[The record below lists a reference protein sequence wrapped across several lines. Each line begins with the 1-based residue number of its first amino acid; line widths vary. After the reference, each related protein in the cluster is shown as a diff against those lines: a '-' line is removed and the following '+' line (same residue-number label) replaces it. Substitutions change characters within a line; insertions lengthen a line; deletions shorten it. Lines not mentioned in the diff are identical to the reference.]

1 MKMFRRKL
9 FFFLFDES
17 ANAGASTTQDPQP
30 NSNNPAQSTPAID
43 YEKIAS
49 IVEGK
54 QKVAEDTVLK
64 NYFKNQGLTGE
75 EMAQA
80 ISSFKSQKA
89 SAQPDV
95 NALQEELRVAQAQ
108 ALQTKIESNLQLA
121 AMNQGVGSNVLPY
134 VLKLADQTNLTL
146 ESKGEDYEAVIAK
159 VLEDVPAFKPEATA
173 PTGFTQVGSTGAAKQ
188 STTNDELLKVF
199 GI

>member
-1 MKMFRRKL
+1 MKMFKRKL
-9 FFFLFDES
+9 FFHNADTGTGS
-17 ANAGASTTQDPQP
+17 AGGQDTSSQTQPASTPE
-30 NSNNPAQSTPAID
+30 ID
-43 YEKIAS
+43 YDKIAS

-64 NYFKNQGLTGE
+64 NYFKQQGLSGE

-95 NALQEELRVAQAQ
+95 NALQEELREAQTQ
-108 ALQTKIESNLQLA
+108 ALQTRIESNLQLA
-121 AMNQGVGSNVLPY
+121 AIKQGVNSNVLPY

-146 ESKGEDYEAVIAK
+146 DSKSEDFEAVIAK
-159 VLEDVPAFKPEATA
+159 VLEDVPAFKQESTTS
-173 PTGFTQVGSTGAAKQ
+173 TGFTQVGSTGTAKQ
-188 STTNDELLKVF
+188 STTNDELLRAF

>member
-1 MKMFRRKL
+1 MFKHKL
-9 FFFLFDES
+9 FFFDES
-17 ANAGASTTQDPQP
+17 ANAGASTTKDPQP

-95 NALQEELRVAQAQ
+95 ANLQEELRVAQAQ
-108 ALQTKIESNLQLA
+108 ALQTRIESNLQLA
-121 AMNQGVGSNVLPY
+121 AIKQGVGSNVLPY
-134 VLKLADQTNLTL
+134 VLKLADSTNLTL
-146 ESKGEDYEAVIAK
+146 DSKNEDYEAVIAK

-173 PTGFTQVGSTGAAKQ
+173 STGFTQVGSTGDVKQ

>member
-1 MKMFRRKL
+1 MFKHKL
-9 FFFLFDES
+9 FFFDES
-17 ANAGASTTQDPQP
+17 ANAGASTAQDPQP

-95 NALQEELRVAQAQ
+95 TALQEELRVAQAQ
-108 ALQTKIESNLQLA
+108 ALQTRIESNLQLA
-121 AMNQGVGSNVLPY
+121 AMKQGVGSNVLPY
-134 VLKLADQTNLTL
+134 VLKLADSTNLTL
-146 ESKGEDYEAVIAK
+146 DSKNEDYEAVIAK

-173 PTGFTQVGSTGAAKQ
+173 PTGFTQVGSTGDVKQ
-188 STTNDELLKVF
+188 STTNDELFKIF
-199 GI
+199 GV

>member
-1 MKMFRRKL
+1 MFKRKL
-9 FFFLFDES
+9 FFFDES
-17 ANAGASTTQDPQP
+17 ANAGASTTQDPQAS
-30 NSNNPAQSTPAID
+30 SNNPAQSTPEID

-54 QKVAEDTVLK
+54 QKVAENTVLK
-64 NYFKNQGLTGE
+64 NYFKNQGLTEE

-95 NALQEELRVAQAQ
+95 ASLQEELRVAQAQ
-108 ALQTKIESNLQLA
+108 ALQTRIESNLQLA
-121 AMNQGVGSNVLPY
+121 AIKQGVGSNVLPY
-134 VLKLADQTNLTL
+134 VLKLADSTNLTL
-146 ESKGEDYEAVIAK
+146 DSKNEDYEAVIAK
-159 VLEDVPAFKPEATA
+159 VLEDVPTFKPEATA
-173 PTGFTQVGSTGAAKQ
+173 STGFTQVGSTGDVKQ

>member
-1 MKMFRRKL
+1 MKMFKRKL
-9 FFFLFDES
+9 FLFDES
-17 ANAGASTTQDPQP
+17 AVAGESTARESQQID
-30 NSNNPAQSTPAID
+30 NNTAQSTPEID
-43 YEKIAS
+43 YDKIAS

-95 NALQEELRVAQAQ
+95 NALQEELREAQTQ
-108 ALQTKIESNLQLA
+108 ALQTRIESNLQLA
-121 AMNQGVGSNVLPY
+121 AMKQGVGSNVLPY

-146 ESKGEDYEAVIAK
+146 DSKSEDFEAVIAK
-159 VLEDVPAFKPEATA
+159 VLEDVPAFKQEATA
-173 PTGFTQVGSTGAAKQ
+173 STGFTQIGSKGDAKQ

>member
-1 MKMFRRKL
+1 MFKHKL
-9 FFFLFDES
+9 FFFDES
-17 ANAGASTTQDPQP
+17 TSAGASTTQDPQAS
-30 NSNNPAQSTPAID
+30 SNNPAQSTPEID
-43 YEKIAS
+43 YDKIAS

-95 NALQEELRVAQAQ
+95 ANLQEELRVAQAQ
-108 ALQTKIESNLQLA
+108 ALQTKIESNLQLSA
-121 AMNQGVGSNVLPY
+121 IKQGVGSNVLPY
-134 VLKLADQTNLTL
+134 VLKLADQSNLTL
-146 ESKGEDYEAVIAK
+146 ESKVEDYEAVIAK

-173 PTGFTQVGSTGAAKQ
+173 STGFTQVGSTGDVKQ

>member
-1 MKMFRRKL
+1 MFKHKL
-9 FFFLFDES
+9 FFFDES

-30 NSNNPAQSTPAID
+30 NSNNPAQSTPEID

-95 NALQEELRVAQAQ
+95 ANLRVAQAQ

-121 AMNQGVGSNVLPY
+121 AIKQGVGSNVLPY

-146 ESKGEDYEAVIAK
+146 DSKNEDYEAVIAK

-173 PTGFTQVGSTGAAKQ
+173 STGFTQVGSTGDVKQ
-188 STTNDELLKVF
+188 STTNDELLKIF
-199 GI
+199 GV

>member
-1 MKMFRRKL
+1 MFKRKL
-9 FFFLFDES
+9 FFFDES
-17 ANAGASTTQDPQP
+17 ANAGASTTQDPQAS
-30 NSNNPAQSTPAID
+30 SNNPAQSTPEID

-95 NALQEELRVAQAQ
+95 ASLQEELRVAQAQ
-108 ALQTKIESNLQLA
+108 ALQTRIESNLQLSA
-121 AMNQGVGSNVLPY
+121 IKQGVGSNVLPY
-134 VLKLADQTNLTL
+134 VLKLADSTNLTL
-146 ESKGEDYEAVIAK
+146 DSKNEDYEAVIAK

-173 PTGFTQVGSTGAAKQ
+173 STGFTQVGSTGDVKQ

>member
-1 MKMFRRKL
+1 MFKHKL
-9 FFFLFDES
+9 FFFDES
-17 ANAGASTTQDPQP
+17 ASAGASTTQDPQP

-95 NALQEELRVAQAQ
+95 ASLQEELRVAQAQ
-108 ALQTKIESNLQLA
+108 ALQTRIESNLQLA
-121 AMNQGVGSNVLPY
+121 AMKQGVGSNVLPY
-134 VLKLADQTNLTL
+134 VLKLADSTNLTL
-146 ESKGEDYEAVIAK
+146 DSKNEDYEAVIAK

-173 PTGFTQVGSTGAAKQ
+173 PTGFTQVGSTGDVKQ
-188 STTNDELLKVF
+188 STTNDELFKIF
-199 GI
+199 GV

>member
-1 MKMFRRKL
+1 MFKHKL
-9 FFFLFDES
+9 FFFDES
-17 ANAGASTTQDPQP
+17 TSAGASTTQDPQAS
-30 NSNNPAQSTPAID
+30 SNNPAQSTPEID
-43 YEKIAS
+43 YDKIAS

-95 NALQEELRVAQAQ
+95 ANLQEELRVAQAQ

-121 AMNQGVGSNVLPY
+121 AIKQGVGSNVLPY
-134 VLKLADQTNLTL
+134 VLKLADSTNLTL
-146 ESKGEDYEAVIAK
+146 DSKNEDYEAVIAK

-173 PTGFTQVGSTGAAKQ
+173 STGFTQVGSTGDVKQ

>member
-1 MKMFRRKL
+1 MKMFKHKL
-9 FFFLFDES
+9 FFFDES
-17 ANAGASTTQDPQP
+17 ANAGASTAQDPQP

-95 NALQEELRVAQAQ
+95 ANLQEELRVAQAQ
-108 ALQTKIESNLQLA
+108 ALQTRIESNLQLA
-121 AMNQGVGSNVLPY
+121 AIKQGVGSNVLPY
-134 VLKLADQTNLTL
+134 VLKLADSTNLTL
-146 ESKGEDYEAVIAK
+146 DSKNEDYEAVIAK

-173 PTGFTQVGSTGAAKQ
+173 STGFTQVGSTGDVKQ

>member
-30 NSNNPAQSTPAID
+30 NSNNPAQSTPEID
-43 YEKIAS
+43 YEKIAT

-54 QKVAEDTVLK
+54 QKIAEDTVLK

-108 ALQTKIESNLQLA
+108 ALQTKI
-121 AMNQGVGSNVLPY
+121 
-134 VLKLADQTNLTL
+134 
-146 ESKGEDYEAVIAK
+146 
-159 VLEDVPAFKPEATA
+159 
-173 PTGFTQVGSTGAAKQ
+173 
-188 STTNDELLKVF
+188 
-199 GI
+199 

>member
-1 MKMFRRKL
+1 MFKL
-9 FFFLFDES
+9 MFKHFLFDES
-17 ANAGASTTQDPQP
+17 AVAGESTARESQQVDI
-30 NSNNPAQSTPAID
+30 NPVQSTPEID
-43 YEKIAS
+43 YDKIAS

-95 NALQEELRVAQAQ
+95 NALQKELREAQTQ
-108 ALQTKIESNLQLA
+108 ALQTRIESNLQLA
-121 AMNQGVGSNVLPY
+121 AIKQGVDSNVLPY
-134 VLKLADQTNLTL
+134 VLKLADKTNLTL
-146 ESKGEDYEAVIAK
+146 DSKNEDFEAVIAK
-159 VLEDVPAFKPEATA
+159 VLEDVPAFKQEATA
-173 PTGFTQVGSTGAAKQ
+173 STGFTQVGSTGTAKQ

>member
-1 MKMFRRKL
+1 MFKRKL
-9 FFFLFDES
+9 FFFDES
-17 ANAGASTTQDPQP
+17 ANAGESTAQDPQP

-89 SAQPDV
+89 STQPDV
-95 NALQEELRVAQAQ
+95 TALQEELRVAQAQ
-108 ALQTKIESNLQLA
+108 ALQTRIESNLQLA
-121 AMNQGVGSNVLPY
+121 AIKQGVGSNVLPY
-134 VLKLADQTNLTL
+134 VLKLADSTNLTL
-146 ESKGEDYEAVIAK
+146 DSKDEDYEAVIAK

-173 PTGFTQVGSTGAAKQ
+173 PTGFTQVGSTGDVKQ
-188 STTNDELLKVF
+188 STTNDELFKIF
-199 GI
+199 GV

>member
-1 MKMFRRKL
+1 MKMFKHKL
-9 FFFLFDES
+9 FFFDES
-17 ANAGASTTQDPQP
+17 ASAGASTTQETQA

-95 NALQEELRVAQAQ
+95 ANLQEELRVAQAQ

-121 AMNQGVGSNVLPY
+121 AIKQGVGSNVLPY
-134 VLKLADQTNLTL
+134 VLKLADSTNLTL
-146 ESKGEDYEAVIAK
+146 DSIIEEYEAVI
-159 VLEDVPAFKPEATA
+159 
-173 PTGFTQVGSTGAAKQ
+173 
-188 STTNDELLKVF
+188 
-199 GI
+199 

>member
-1 MKMFRRKL
+1 MFKHKL
-9 FFFLFDES
+9 FFFDES
-17 ANAGASTTQDPQP
+17 ANAGASTAQDPQP

-95 NALQEELRVAQAQ
+95 ASLQEELRVAQAQ
-108 ALQTKIESNLQLA
+108 ALQTRIESNLQLA
-121 AMNQGVGSNVLPY
+121 AIKQGVGSNVLPY
-134 VLKLADQTNLTL
+134 VLKLADSTNLSL
-146 ESKGEDYEAVIAK
+146 DSKDEDYEAVIAK

-173 PTGFTQVGSTGAAKQ
+173 STGFTQVGSTGDVKQ

>member
-1 MKMFRRKL
+1 MFKHKL
-9 FFFLFDES
+9 FFFDES

-80 ISSFKSQKA
+80 ISIFKSQKA

-95 NALQEELRVAQAQ
+95 ASLQEELRVAQAQ
-108 ALQTKIESNLQLA
+108 ALQTRIESNLQLA
-121 AMNQGVGSNVLPY
+121 AIKQGVGSNVLPY
-134 VLKLADQTNLTL
+134 VLKLANSTNLTL
-146 ESKGEDYEAVIAK
+146 DSKNEDYEAVIAK

-173 PTGFTQVGSTGAAKQ
+173 STGFTQVGSTGDVKQ

>member
-1 MKMFRRKL
+1 MFKHKL
-9 FFFLFDES
+9 FFFDES
-17 ANAGASTTQDPQP
+17 ANAGESTTQETQP

-95 NALQEELRVAQAQ
+95 TALQEELRVAQAQ
-108 ALQTKIESNLQLA
+108 ALQTRIESNLQLA
-121 AMNQGVGSNVLPY
+121 AMKQGVGSNVLPY
-134 VLKLADQTNLTL
+134 VLKLADSTNLTL
-146 ESKGEDYEAVIAK
+146 DSKNEDYEAVIAK

-173 PTGFTQVGSTGAAKQ
+173 PTGFTQVGSTGDVKQ
-188 STTNDELLKVF
+188 STTNDELFKIF
-199 GI
+199 GV

>member
-1 MKMFRRKL
+1 MFKRKL
-9 FFFLFDES
+9 FFHNADTGTGS
-17 ANAGASTTQDPQP
+17 AGGQDTSSQTQPASTPE
-30 NSNNPAQSTPAID
+30 ID
-43 YEKIAS
+43 YDKIAS

-64 NYFKNQGLTGE
+64 NYFKQQGLSGE

-95 NALQEELRVAQAQ
+95 NALQEELREAQTQ
-108 ALQTKIESNLQLA
+108 ALQTRIESNLQLA
-121 AMNQGVGSNVLPY
+121 AIKQGVDSNVLPY
-134 VLKLADQTNLTL
+134 VLKLADSTNLTL

-159 VLEDVPAFKPEATA
+159 VLEDVPAFKQEATA
-173 PTGFTQVGSTGAAKQ
+173 STGFTQVGSTGTAKP

>member
-1 MKMFRRKL
+1 MFKHKL
-9 FFFLFDES
+9 FFFDES
-17 ANAGASTTQDPQP
+17 ANAGASTAQDPQP

-95 NALQEELRVAQAQ
+95 ASLQEELRVAQAQ
-108 ALQTKIESNLQLA
+108 ALQTRIESNLQLA
-121 AMNQGVGSNVLPY
+121 AIKQGVGSNVLPY
-134 VLKLADQTNLTL
+134 VLKLADSTNLTL
-146 ESKGEDYEAVIAK
+146 DSKNEDYEAVIAK

-173 PTGFTQVGSTGAAKQ
+173 STGFTQVGSTGDVKQ

>member
-1 MKMFRRKL
+1 MFKRKL
-9 FFFLFDES
+9 FFFDES
-17 ANAGASTTQDPQP
+17 ANAGASTAQDPQP

-95 NALQEELRVAQAQ
+95 ASLQEELRVAQAQ
-108 ALQTKIESNLQLA
+108 ALQTRIESNLQLA
-121 AMNQGVGSNVLPY
+121 AMKQGVGSNVLPY
-134 VLKLADQTNLTL
+134 VLKLADSTNLSL
-146 ESKGEDYEAVIAK
+146 DSKNEDYEAVIAK

-173 PTGFTQVGSTGAAKQ
+173 PTGFTQVGSTGDVKQ
-188 STTNDELLKVF
+188 STTNDELFKIF
-199 GI
+199 GV

>member
-1 MKMFRRKL
+1 MKMFKRKL
-9 FFFLFDES
+9 FFHNADTGTGS
-17 ANAGASTTQDPQP
+17 AGGQDTSSQTQPASTPE
-30 NSNNPAQSTPAID
+30 ID
-43 YEKIAS
+43 YDKIAS

-64 NYFKNQGLTGE
+64 NYFKQQGLSGE

-95 NALQEELRVAQAQ
+95 NALQEELREAQTQ
-108 ALQTKIESNLQLA
+108 ALQTRIENNLQLA
-121 AMNQGVGSNVLPY
+121 AIKQGVDSNVLPY
-134 VLKLADQTNLTL
+134 VLKLADSTNLTL
-146 ESKGEDYEAVIAK
+146 ESKVEDYEAVIAK
-159 VLEDVPAFKPEATA
+159 VLEDVPAFKQEATA
-173 PTGFTQVGSTGAAKQ
+173 STGFTQVGSTGAAKQ

>member
-1 MKMFRRKL
+1 MFKHKL
-9 FFFLFDES
+9 FFFDES
-17 ANAGASTTQDPQP
+17 ANAGESTAQDPQP

-95 NALQEELRVAQAQ
+95 TALQEELRVAQAQ
-108 ALQTKIESNLQLA
+108 ALQTRIESNLQLA
-121 AMNQGVGSNVLPY
+121 AMKQGVGSNVLPY
-134 VLKLADQTNLTL
+134 VLKLADSTNLTL
-146 ESKGEDYEAVIAK
+146 DSKNEDYEAVIAK

-173 PTGFTQVGSTGAAKQ
+173 PTGFTQVGSTGDVKQ
-188 STTNDELLKVF
+188 STTNDELFKIF
-199 GI
+199 GV

>member
-1 MKMFRRKL
+1 MFKHKL
-9 FFFLFDES
+9 FFFDES
-17 ANAGASTTQDPQP
+17 ANAGASTAQDPQP

-95 NALQEELRVAQAQ
+95 TALQEELRVAQAQ

-121 AMNQGVGSNVLPY
+121 AIKQGVGSNVFPY
-134 VLKLADQTNLTL
+134 VLKLADSTNLTL
-146 ESKGEDYEAVIAK
+146 DSKNEDYEAAIAK

-173 PTGFTQVGSTGAAKQ
+173 PTGFTQVGSTGDVKQ
-188 STTNDELLKVF
+188 STTNDELFKIF
-199 GI
+199 GV

>member
-1 MKMFRRKL
+1 MKMFKHKL
-9 FFFLFDES
+9 FFFDES

-95 NALQEELRVAQAQ
+95 ASLQEELRVAQAQ
-108 ALQTKIESNLQLA
+108 ALQTRIESNLQLA
-121 AMNQGVGSNVLPY
+121 AIKQGVGSNVLPY
-134 VLKLADQTNLTL
+134 VLKLANSTNLTL
-146 ESKGEDYEAVIAK
+146 DSKNEDYEAVIAK

-173 PTGFTQVGSTGAAKQ
+173 STGFTQVGSTGDVKQ

>member
-1 MKMFRRKL
+1 MKMFKHKL
-9 FFFLFDES
+9 FFFDES
-17 ANAGASTTQDPQP
+17 ANAGASTTQETQP
-30 NSNNPAQSTPAID
+30 NSNNPAQSTPEID

-95 NALQEELRVAQAQ
+95 TALQEELRVAQAQ
-108 ALQTKIESNLQLA
+108 ALQTRIESNLQLA
-121 AMNQGVGSNVLPY
+121 AMKQGVGSNVLPY
-134 VLKLADQTNLTL
+134 VLKLADSTNLSL
-146 ESKGEDYEAVIAK
+146 DSKDEDYEAVIAK

-173 PTGFTQVGSTGAAKQ
+173 STGFTQVGSTGDVKQ

>member
-1 MKMFRRKL
+1 MFKRKL
-9 FFFLFDES
+9 FFFDES
-17 ANAGASTTQDPQP
+17 ASAGASTTQDPQAS
-30 NSNNPAQSTPAID
+30 SNNPAQSTPEID

-95 NALQEELRVAQAQ
+95 ASLQEELRVAQAQ
-108 ALQTKIESNLQLA
+108 ALQTRIESNLQLA
-121 AMNQGVGSNVLPY
+121 AIKQGVGSNVLPY
-134 VLKLADQTNLTL
+134 VLKLADSTNLTL

-173 PTGFTQVGSTGAAKQ
+173 STGFTQVGSTGTAKQ
-188 STTNDELLKVF
+188 STTNDDLMKAFGVF
-199 GI
+199 K

>member
-1 MKMFRRKL
+1 MFKHKL
-9 FFFLFDES
+9 FFFDES
-17 ANAGASTTQDPQP
+17 ANAGASTAQDPQP
-30 NSNNPAQSTPAID
+30 NSNNPAQSTPVID

-95 NALQEELRVAQAQ
+95 TALQEELRVAQAQ
-108 ALQTKIESNLQLA
+108 ALQTRIESNLQLA
-121 AMNQGVGSNVLPY
+121 AMKQGVGSNVLPY
-134 VLKLADQTNLTL
+134 VLKLADSTNLSL
-146 ESKGEDYEAVIAK
+146 DSKNEDYEAVIAK
-159 VLEDVPAFKPEATA
+159 VLEDVPAFKPESTA
-173 PTGFTQVGSTGAAKQ
+173 STGFTQVGSTGAAKQ
-188 STTNDELLKVF
+188 STTNDDLMKAFGVF
-199 GI
+199 K

>member
-1 MKMFRRKL
+1 MKMFKHKL
-9 FFFLFDES
+9 FFFDES
-17 ANAGASTTQDPQP
+17 ANAGESTAQDPQP

-95 NALQEELRVAQAQ
+95 TALQEELRVAQAQ
-108 ALQTKIESNLQLA
+108 ALQTRIESNLQLA
-121 AMNQGVGSNVLPY
+121 AIKQGVGSNVLPY
-134 VLKLADQTNLTL
+134 VLKLADSTNLTL
-146 ESKGEDYEAVIAK
+146 DSKNEDYEAVIAK

-173 PTGFTQVGSTGAAKQ
+173 STGFTQVGSTGDVKQ
-188 STTNDELLKVF
+188 STTNDELLKIF
-199 GI
+199 GV

>member
-1 MKMFRRKL
+1 MRMFKRKL
-9 FFFLFDES
+9 FFFDES
-17 ANAGASTTQDPQP
+17 ANAGASTTQETQP
-30 NSNNPAQSTPAID
+30 SSNNPAQSTPEID

-95 NALQEELRVAQAQ
+95 TSLQEELRVAQAQ

-121 AMNQGVGSNVLPY
+121 AIKQGVSSNVLPY
-134 VLKLADQTNLTL
+134 VIKLADSTNLTL
-146 ESKGEDYEAVIAK
+146 DSKDEDFEEVISK
-159 VLEDVPAFKPEATA
+159 VLEDVPAFKPESVAS
-173 PTGFTQVGSTGAAKQ
+173 TGFTQVGSTGDIKQ
-188 STTNDELLKVF
+188 TTTNDELKRAF

>member
-1 MKMFRRKL
+1 MFKHKL
-9 FFFLFDES
+9 FFFDES
-17 ANAGASTTQDPQP
+17 ANAGESTAQEPQP

-95 NALQEELRVAQAQ
+95 TALQEELRVAQAQ
-108 ALQTKIESNLQLA
+108 ALQTRIESNLQLA
-121 AMNQGVGSNVLPY
+121 AMKQGVGSNVLPY
-134 VLKLADQTNLTL
+134 VLKLADSTNLTL
-146 ESKGEDYEAVIAK
+146 DSKNEDYEAVIAK

-173 PTGFTQVGSTGAAKQ
+173 PTGFTQVGSKGDVKQ
-188 STTNDELLKVF
+188 STTNDELFKIF
-199 GI
+199 GV

>member
-1 MKMFRRKL
+1 MFKRKL
-9 FFFLFDES
+9 FFFDES
-17 ANAGASTTQDPQP
+17 ANAGESTAQDPQP

-95 NALQEELRVAQAQ
+95 ASLQEELRVAQAQ
-108 ALQTKIESNLQLA
+108 ALQTRIESNLQLA
-121 AMNQGVGSNVLPY
+121 AIKQGVGSNVLPY
-134 VLKLADQTNLTL
+134 VLKLADSTNLSL
-146 ESKGEDYEAVIAK
+146 DSKDEDYEAVIAK

-173 PTGFTQVGSTGAAKQ
+173 PTGFTQVGSTGDVKQ
-188 STTNDELLKVF
+188 STTNDELFKIF
-199 GI
+199 GV

>member
-1 MKMFRRKL
+1 MKMFKHKL
-9 FFFLFDES
+9 FFFDES
-17 ANAGASTTQDPQP
+17 TSAGASTTQDPQAS
-30 NSNNPAQSTPAID
+30 SNNPAQSTPEID
-43 YEKIAS
+43 YDKIAS

-95 NALQEELRVAQAQ
+95 ANLQEELRVAQAQ

-121 AMNQGVGSNVLPY
+121 AIKQGVGSNVLPY
-134 VLKLADQTNLTL
+134 VLKLADSTNLTL
-146 ESKGEDYEAVIAK
+146 DSKNEDYEAVIAK

-173 PTGFTQVGSTGAAKQ
+173 STGFTQVGSTGDVKQ

>member
-1 MKMFRRKL
+1 MFKHKL
-9 FFFLFDES
+9 FFFDES
-17 ANAGASTTQDPQP
+17 ANAGESTAQDPQP

-89 SAQPDV
+89 STQPDV
-95 NALQEELRVAQAQ
+95 TALQEELRVAQAQ
-108 ALQTKIESNLQLA
+108 ALQTRIESNLQLA
-121 AMNQGVGSNVLPY
+121 AMKQGVGSNVLPY
-134 VLKLADQTNLTL
+134 VLKLADSTNLSL
-146 ESKGEDYEAVIAK
+146 DSKNEDYEAVIAK
-159 VLEDVPAFKPEATA
+159 VLEDVPAFKLEATA

-188 STTNDELLKVF
+188 STTNDELFKIF
-199 GI
+199 GV

>member
-1 MKMFRRKL
+1 MFKHKL
-9 FFFLFDES
+9 FFFDES
-17 ANAGASTTQDPQP
+17 ANAGASTAQDPQP

-89 SAQPDV
+89 STQPDV
-95 NALQEELRVAQAQ
+95 TALQEELRVAQAQ
-108 ALQTKIESNLQLA
+108 ALQTRIESNLQLA
-121 AMNQGVGSNVLPY
+121 AMKQGVGSNVLPY
-134 VLKLADQTNLTL
+134 VLKLADSTNLTL
-146 ESKGEDYEAVIAK
+146 DSKDEDYEAVIAK

-173 PTGFTQVGSTGAAKQ
+173 PTGFTQVGSTGDVKQ
-188 STTNDELLKVF
+188 STTNDELFKIF
-199 GI
+199 GV

>member
-1 MKMFRRKL
+1 MFKRKL
-9 FFFLFDES
+9 FFFFDES
-17 ANAGASTTQDPQP
+17 ASAGASTTQDPQP
-30 NSNNPAQSTPAID
+30 SSNNPAQSTPEID

-121 AMNQGVGSNVLPY
+121 AIKQGVGSNVLPY
-134 VLKLADQTNLTL
+134 VLKLADSTNLTL
-146 ESKGEDYEAVIAK
+146 ESKSEDFEAVIAK

-173 PTGFTQVGSTGAAKQ
+173 STGFTQVGSTGTAKQ
-188 STTNDELLKVF
+188 STTNDDLMKAFGVF
-199 GI
+199 K

>member
-1 MKMFRRKL
+1 MFKHKL
-9 FFFLFDES
+9 FFFDES
-17 ANAGASTTQDPQP
+17 ASAGASTTQDPQAS
-30 NSNNPAQSTPAID
+30 SNNPAQSTPEID
-43 YEKIAS
+43 YDKIAS

-95 NALQEELRVAQAQ
+95 ANLQEELRVAQAQ
-108 ALQTKIESNLQLA
+108 ALQTRIESNLQLA
-121 AMNQGVGSNVLPY
+121 AIKQGVGSNVLPY
-134 VLKLADQTNLTL
+134 VLKLADSTNLTL
-146 ESKGEDYEAVIAK
+146 DSKNEDYEAVIAK

-173 PTGFTQVGSTGAAKQ
+173 STGFTQVGSTGDVKQ

>member
-1 MKMFRRKL
+1 MKMFKRKL
-9 FFFLFDES
+9 FFFDES
-17 ANAGASTTQDPQP
+17 ASAGASTTQDPQP

-95 NALQEELRVAQAQ
+95 ASLQEELRVAQAQ
-108 ALQTKIESNLQLA
+108 ALQTRIESNLQLA
-121 AMNQGVGSNVLPY
+121 AIKQGVGSNVLPY
-134 VLKLADQTNLTL
+134 VLKLADSTNLTL
-146 ESKGEDYEAVIAK
+146 DSKNEDYEAVIAK
-159 VLEDVPAFKPEATA
+159 VLEDVPAFKPEETA
-173 PTGFTQVGSTGAAKQ
+173 STGFTQVGSTGDVKQ

-199 GI
+199 GL